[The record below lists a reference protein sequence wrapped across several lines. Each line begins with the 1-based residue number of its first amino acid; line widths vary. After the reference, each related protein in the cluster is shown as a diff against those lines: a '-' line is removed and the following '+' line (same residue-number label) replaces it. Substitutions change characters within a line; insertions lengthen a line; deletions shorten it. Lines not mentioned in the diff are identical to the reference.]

1 MFFLLIYCYIQLF
14 AFCSHFIKQE
24 YVSETMDPC
33 VFDVHNMEMKSL
45 GDCALHC
52 GMNLLCNDFDV
63 CFFDGF
69 TTSRFRAMDTQTF

>member
-1 MFFLLIYCYIQLF
+1 
-14 AFCSHFIKQE
+14 
-24 YVSETMDPC
+24 MDPC